1 MRATWTRLRFLCPAL
16 LLAFAC
22 RDSSTRR
29 DSLIA
34 ADGRHHYTTFSA
46 AGEVEDATGVVNI
59 YGATGANALSPVA
72 ARAKRLVYVP
82 NSRSGTVSVI
92 DPASYTVVRT
102 FRTGNVPQHVVPSY
116 DETTLWVLNNGS
128 STVVPI
134 DPLTGKEGVPVRVI
148 DPYNMYFTPDGRLAI
163 VVAERRQRLDLHD
176 PVTMAPVG
184 SIQTQCVG
192 IDHMEFTD
200 DGRYAIATCE
210 FDGRLLKLDLSEK
223 TPIAYLTL
231 DDTSGDGGAMPQD
244 IRSSPD
250 GSVFL
255 VADMKA
261 DGVRFIDPT
270 RFTQVGFVHTGKGTH
285 GIYPSRDGRF
295 FYVTNRGWNTLV
307 ARPHGEGSV
316 SVVDPIARKVVA
328 TWTILG
334 GGSPD
339 MGNVTADGKELWV
352 SGRYD
357 KEVYVFDTA
366 TGKLTH
372 RIPVG
377 NEPHGL
383 CVWPQP
389 GRYSLGHTGN
399 MR

>member
-1 MRATWTRLRFLCPAL
+1 MLRRFLSPAVFL
-16 LLAFAC
+16 VLAC
-22 RDSSTRR
+22 RGSR
-29 DSLIA
+29 DERDRLVA
-34 ADGRHHYTTFSA
+34 ADGKRHYTTYTA
-46 AGEVEDATGVVNI
+46 AGEVEDTKGVIDI
-59 YGATGANALSPVA
+59 YAFTGANALSAVA

-92 DPASYTVVRT
+92 DPSTYSVVRT
-102 FRTGNVPQHVVPSY
+102 FKTGNVPQHVVPSY
-116 DETTLWVLNNGS
+116 DLMTLWVLNNGS
-128 STVVPI
+128 STLTPI
-134 DPLTGKEGVPVRVI
+134 DPLTGKEGTPVRVI
-148 DPYNMYFTPDGRLAI
+148 DPYNMYYSPDGRLAI
-163 VVAERRQRLDLHD
+163 VVAEGHQQLDFHD
-176 PVTMAPVG
+176 PVTMATVN
-184 SIQTQCVG
+184 SVRTDCRG

-210 FDGRLLKLDLSEK
+210 FDGRLLKVDLTEQK
-223 TPIAYLTL
+223 PVAYLVL
-231 DDTSGDGGAMPQD
+231 DDTSGSHGAMPQD

-250 GSVFL
+250 GSVFF

-261 DGVRFIDPT
+261 DGVRLIDPAS
-270 RFTQVGFVHTGKGTH
+270 FTQVGFIHTGKGTH
-285 GIYPSRDGRF
+285 GIYPSRDGRLL
-295 FYVTNRGWNTLV
+295 YVTNRGWNTLL

-316 SVVDPIARKVVA
+316 SVVDPLARKVVA
-328 TWTILG
+328 TWTVPG

-357 KEVYVFDTA
+357 GEVYVFDTA
-366 TGKLTH
+366 TGRLTH
-372 RIPVG
+372 RIAVG
-377 NEPHGL
+377 KEPHGL